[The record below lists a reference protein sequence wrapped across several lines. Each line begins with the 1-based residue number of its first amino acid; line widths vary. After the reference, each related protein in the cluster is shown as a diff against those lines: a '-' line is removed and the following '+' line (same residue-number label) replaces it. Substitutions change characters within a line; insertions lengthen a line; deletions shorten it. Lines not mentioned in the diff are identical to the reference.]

1 MNYIKFLIL
10 ILSFGSMPLSADMVI
25 SQSIIYFGQ
34 DGHNQE
40 DIEIEN
46 VGSEP
51 LYIKVTP
58 HIVRNPGTEQQIREA
73 YDDPTEAG
81 LLVSPNRLVIKPG
94 SRKLLRFVNLN
105 SNTDEEKVYRVSV
118 TPVVGQLE
126 ENQTG
131 VKIVIGY
138 EVLVLVP
145 PANGKE
151 ELVYARAGKSLQIE
165 NKGTQNILVRE
176 GIQCEPNVTD
186 ENECTVIPGK
196 RLYPGNKWNTELTH
210 NLPVKLYLK
219 KGKENSIKIIE

>member
-1 MNYIKFLIL
+1 MKYINLLFVSLL
-10 ILSFGSMPLSADMVI
+10 LCAMPISADMVI

-34 DGHNQE
+34 NGNNQE

-46 VGSEP
+46 VGAEP

-58 HIVRNPGTEQQIREA
+58 HIVNNPGTEQQERVA

-105 SNTDEEKVYRVSV
+105 SNTSEEKVYRVSV

-145 PANGKE
+145 PVNGKE

-165 NKGTQNILVRE
+165 NKGNQNILVRE
-176 GIQCEPNVTD
+176 GIQCKADVTD
-186 ENECTVIPGK
+186 ENDCTVIPGK
-196 RLYPGNKWNTELTH
+196 RLYPGNKWNAELEH

>member
-1 MNYIKFLIL
+1 MNYIKLLLITFT
-10 ILSFGSMPLSADMVI
+10 LSAMPLSADMVI

-34 DGHNQE
+34 DGSNQE
-40 DIEIEN
+40 DIQIEN

-58 HIVRNPGTEQQIREA
+58 HIVKNPGTDKQERVA

-105 SNTDEEKVYRVSV
+105 SNSTEEKVYRVSV

-126 ENQTG
+126 DNQTG

-145 PANGKE
+145 PVNGKE

-176 GIQCEPNVTD
+176 GIQCEANVTD

-196 RLYPGNKWNTELTH
+196 RLYPGNKWNAELAH